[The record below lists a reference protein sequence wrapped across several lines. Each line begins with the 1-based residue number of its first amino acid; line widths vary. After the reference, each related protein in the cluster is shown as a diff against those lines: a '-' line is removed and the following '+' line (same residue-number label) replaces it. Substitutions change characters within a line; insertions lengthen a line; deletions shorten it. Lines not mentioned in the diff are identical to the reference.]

1 MRPPKPDFKKPESS
15 GEQWYDITD
24 DWTLIEASFAA
35 QYGIRLRCEPDMTW
49 GEFSSLL
56 CGLGPKT
63 PLGQIV
69 SIRSEN
75 DQKMLKNFNASQ
87 WKIRNDWRTRNFRR
101 MDAAELEQQM
111 SQLERQICAAF
122 GK

>member
-1 MRPPKPDFKKPESS
+1 MRPPKPDFKHPGSS
-15 GEQWYDITD
+15 GGQWYDITD

-49 GEFSSLL
+49 GEFCSLL
-56 CGLGPKT
+56 GGLGPKT

-75 DQKMLKNFNASQ
+75 DPKMLKNF
-87 WKIRNDWRTRNFRR
+87 TP
-101 MDAAELEQQM
+101 
-111 SQLERQICAAF
+111 SQLSLIHISEPTRH
-122 GK
+122 